1 MGCRNRKP
9 DHLKKKVYTSLKT
22 GRTTGTAVGYHR
34 PERSRFVRRQLS
46 CSQDGKPGDRDLAVG
61 RGAHQG
67 GDGLLH
73 ARFQELDNDSSG
85 IISRKEF
92 LAIPELTLN
101 PLSDRI
107 IHAFFK
113 GSENDL
119 MDFRSFVKILAR
131 FRPIGKDDN
140 DKHNKK
146 MDKLRFAFSMYDL
159 DGDGSLNQA
168 VSLLLNT
175 GTRVKSVSLR
185 K

>member
-1 MGCRNRKP
+1 MGNQVTAISPSAVALIKEE
-9 DHLKKKVYTSLKT
+9 T
-22 GRTTGTAVGYHR
+22 GFSKGEILH
-34 PERSRFVRRQLS
+34 
-46 CSQDGKPGDRDLAVG
+46 
-61 RGAHQG
+61 
-67 GDGLLH
+67 LH
-73 ARFQELDNDSSG
+73 ARFQELDNDGSG

-107 IHAFFK
+107 IHAFYK

-159 DGDGSLNQA
+159 DNDGSLNQA

-175 GTRVKSVSLR
+175 GTCVKSVSLR
-185 K
+185 KW